1 MEKSIVIA
9 VWKGGLMGKKA
20 EDSQVVPYGID
31 AVWGALLNGLADLK
45 FKIVSTDEA
54 AHAMEIKTGVSLR
67 SWGEKLHVELVSETE
82 GTRVSVRSA
91 AKLGTTLFDY
101 GKNAEN
107 VRKIIEIIHVQL
119 G

>member
-1 MEKSIVIA
+1 
-9 VWKGGLMGKKA
+9 MGKKA

-31 AVWGALLNGLADLK
+31 AVWGALLSGLANSK

-54 AHAMEIKTGVSLR
+54 AHTMEIKTGISLR
-67 SWGEKLHVELVSETE
+67 SWGEKLHVELASEAE
-82 GTRVSVRSA
+82 GTRVSIRSS

-107 VRKIIEIIHVQL
+107 VRKIVEIIQTQL

>member
-1 MEKSIVIA
+1 
-9 VWKGGLMGKKA
+9 MGKKA
-20 EDSQVVPYGID
+20 EDSQFVPYGID
-31 AVWGALLNGLADLK
+31 AVWGALLSGLANSK

-54 AHAMEIKTGVSLR
+54 AHTMEIKTGISLR
-67 SWGEKLHVELVSETE
+67 SWGEKLHVELASEAE
-82 GTRVSVRSA
+82 GTRVSIRSA

-107 VRKIIEIIHVQL
+107 VRKIVEIIQTQL

>member
-1 MEKSIVIA
+1 
-9 VWKGGLMGKKA
+9 MGKKA
-20 EDSQVVPYGID
+20 EDSQVVPSGID
-31 AVWGALLNGLADLK
+31 AVWGALLSGLANSK

-54 AHAMEIKTGVSLR
+54 AHTMEIKTGISLR
-67 SWGEKLHVELVSETE
+67 SWGEKLHVELASEAE
-82 GTRVSVRSA
+82 GTRVSIRSA

-107 VRKIIEIIHVQL
+107 VRKIVEIIQTQL

>member
-1 MEKSIVIA
+1 
-9 VWKGGLMGKKA
+9 MGKKA
-20 EDSQVVPYGID
+20 GDSQVVPYGID
-31 AVWGALLNGLADLK
+31 AVWGALLSGLANSK

-54 AHAMEIKTGVSLR
+54 AHTMEIKTGISLR
-67 SWGEKLHVELVSETE
+67 SWGEKLHVELASEAE
-82 GTRVSVRSA
+82 GTRVSIRSA

-107 VRKIIEIIHVQL
+107 VRKIVEIIQTQL